1 MLILKN
7 YVTVHIA
14 KCKNS
19 NARTPQNFKGHA
31 EDLHYITYTE
41 CTLGQL
47 AYLFM
52 ANKGNSQVNASFY
65 SDLASEW
72 LYFSGAVLHCGIAFQ
87 LI

>member
-7 YVTVHIA
+7 SVTVHIA

-52 ANKGNSQVNASFY
+52 AKVIPRSMDHFTVTWPLNGSTSVEQCCIV
-65 SDLASEW
+65 E
-72 LYFSGAVLHCGIAFQ
+72 
-87 LI
+87 